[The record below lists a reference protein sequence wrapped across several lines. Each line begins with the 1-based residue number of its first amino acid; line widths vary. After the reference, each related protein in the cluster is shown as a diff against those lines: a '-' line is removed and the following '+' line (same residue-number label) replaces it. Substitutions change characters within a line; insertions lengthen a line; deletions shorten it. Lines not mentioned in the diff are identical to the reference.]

1 MNIRHAGII
10 VIAVLI
16 LVGIAILLPIFLQ
29 GRPHP
34 TLMLSFNIVNNEN
47 IPNWCNELSSTLQK
61 YNIKATVFITGELAK
76 AYPSCVSLFSTN
88 RNIDLGSSTYSYLD
102 LARISD
108 YSKALQQV
116 RGGKMVVDSIGKL
129 DSKVFRAPYGSTDE
143 KIYSILTRSG
153 ILADFSYT
161 DQYNKY
167 QDGQFIKYDLIA
179 HNGSSS
185 PSNDLLNSLSSSSIK
200 KPVMVVFN
208 NSIPIN
214 QIDSFIAKIKSEIG
228 NIDFANAS
236 ELTNIPLTVRS
247 EA

>member
-1 MNIRHAGII
+1 MNIRHSGII

-16 LVGIAILLPIFLQ
+16 LIGIAILLPIYLQ

-47 IPNWCNELSSTLQK
+47 IPNWCNKLFSTLQK
-61 YNIKATVFITGELAK
+61 YNIKATVFITGELA
-76 AYPSCVSLFSTN
+76 
-88 RNIDLGSSTYSYLD
+88 I
-102 LARISD
+102 
-108 YSKALQQV
+108 
-116 RGGKMVVDSIGKL
+116 
-129 DSKVFRAPYGSTDE
+129 
-143 KIYSILTRSG
+143 
-153 ILADFSYT
+153 ADFSYT

-185 PSNDLLNSLSSSSIK
+185 PSNDFLNSLSSSSIK